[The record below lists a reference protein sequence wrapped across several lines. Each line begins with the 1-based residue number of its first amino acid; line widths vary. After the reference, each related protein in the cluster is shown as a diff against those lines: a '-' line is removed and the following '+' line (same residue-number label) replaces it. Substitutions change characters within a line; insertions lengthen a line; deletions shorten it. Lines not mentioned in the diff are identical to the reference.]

1 MSRFRVGLYDN
12 IVKPRFGAGG
22 LMRSSYLTGVA
33 GGVDSF
39 WVPDHLNALLPR
51 SIYDTSH
58 VGAARLA
65 PRIDAYFEPWTT
77 LGYLAAK
84 NRLGRLRLG
93 VSVTDAGRRN
103 PAVTAQAATTLHH
116 LTRGRSIL
124 GIGAGEREGN
134 EPYGVD
140 WTRPVA
146 RFEEALA
153 TIRALW
159 NSRGELVTRDSEY
172 FPLHDA
178 LFDLP
183 PYRGKWPEIWVAAH
197 GPRMLR
203 AAGRYA
209 DAWFPGFLSR
219 PEQYA
224 QGLQAVQTA
233 ASDAARDPRTIVAAG
248 FLNIITGRN
257 ADAVEEALDSTLVK
271 SWALNAS
278 AEAWSRHGTEHP
290 LGADF
295 IGAQD
300 NMPQKL
306 DGQTAL
312 ALAEKTPPSLLRE
325 IFITGTPRDIVDQV
339 AQWRDHGLR
348 YAVVANASILQ
359 RNLRKGMMTTGPL
372 TTILRSLRK
381 L

>member
-1 MSRFRVGLYDN
+1 
-12 IVKPRFGAGG
+12 
-22 LMRSSYLTGVA
+22 MRSSYLTGVA

-93 VSVTDAGRRN
+93 ASVTDAGRRN

-159 NSRGELVTRDSEY
+159 NSRGELVTRDSDY
-172 FPLHDA
+172 FPLRDA

-271 SWALNAS
+271 TWALNVS
-278 AEAWSRHGTEHP
+278 AEAWSRHGAEHP
-290 LGADF
+290 LGANF
-295 IGAQD
+295 SGAQD

-306 DGQTAL
+306 GAQTAL
-312 ALAEKTPPSLLRE
+312 TLTEKTPPSLLRE

-372 TTILRSLRK
+372 ATILRSLRK

>member
-1 MSRFRVGLYDN
+1 MSGFRVGLYDN

-22 LMRSSYLTGVA
+22 LMRSSYLTGVT

-159 NSRGELVTRDSEY
+159 NSRGELVTRDSDY
-172 FPLHDA
+172 FPLRDA

-183 PYRGKWPEIWVAAH
+183 PYRDKWPEIWVAAH
-197 GPRMLR
+197 GRRMLR

-224 QGLQAVQTA
+224 EGLHAVQTA
-233 ASDAARDPRTIVAAG
+233 ASDAARDPRKIVAAG
-248 FLNIITGRN
+248 FLNIITGRT

-271 SWALNAS
+271 AWALNAS
-278 AEAWSRHGTEHP
+278 ADAWSRHGAEHP
-290 LGADF
+290 F
-295 IGAQD
+295 
-300 NMPQKL
+300 
-306 DGQTAL
+306 
-312 ALAEKTPPSLLRE
+312 
-325 IFITGTPRDIVDQV
+325 GTNI
-339 AQWRDHGLR
+339 QWRAGQ
-348 YAVVANASILQ
+348 YAAESRCPDCAGRRGEDSVVAAQ
-359 RNLRKGMMTTGPL
+359 RNLHHWHTQGRRRPGSAMARPRTALCRGG
-372 TTILRSLRK
+372 
-381 L
+381 

>member
-1 MSRFRVGLYDN
+1 MSGFRVGLYDN

-77 LGYLAAK
+77 LGYMAAK
-84 NRLGRLRLG
+84 NRLGRFRLG

-159 NSRGELVTRDSEY
+159 NSRGELVTRDSDY
-172 FPLHDA
+172 FPLRDA

-203 AAGRYA
+203 ATGRYA

-224 QGLQAVQTA
+224 EGLKAVQTA

-248 FLNIITGRN
+248 FLNIITGRT
-257 ADAVEEALDSTLVK
+257 ADAVEEALDSALVK
-271 SWALNAS
+271 TWALNAS
-278 AEAWSRHGTEHP
+278 AEAWSRHGAEHP
-290 LGADF
+290 LGANF
-295 IGAQD
+295 SGAQD

-306 DGQTAL
+306 DAQTAL
-312 ALAEKTPPSLLRE
+312 SLAEKTPPSLLKE
-325 IFITGTPRDIVDQV
+325 IFITGTPKDIVDQV

-359 RNLRKGMMTTGPL
+359 RSLRKGMMTTGPL
-372 TTILRSLRK
+372 TTILRSLSK